1 MPDGTLL
8 RDGGPA
14 GAEETHCTRG
24 PEEVGGRLVPPVG
37 NPVNPREHEVAV
49 HRVCE
54 TGLMLSWAWAGVLLW
69 GRRVELG
76 TGDAD
81 MAQLCGLPTSQG
93 PATPRVDVHPQPGA
107 GWVCRRRAV
116 GIQGFC
122 FLKVAKYTLTVT
134 PSLQQKFESQT
145 TNPLNPAPGVT
156 EFCCVFSGL
165 SHELLVTRYTP
176 TLPPFSPPKFVYL

>member
-1 MPDGTLL
+1 M
-8 RDGGPA
+8 
-14 GAEETHCTRG
+14 
-24 PEEVGGRLVPPVG
+24 PPVG

-69 GRRVELG
+69 GQRVELG

-81 MAQLCGLPTSQG
+81 MAQVCSLPTSQG

-116 GIQGFC
+116 GTGPWWWRRHLC
-122 FLKVAKYTLTVT
+122 LSCRRSDMALLSAS
-134 PSLQQKFESQT
+134 PSQT
-145 TNPLNPAPGVT
+145 AEESVAFCRCPSQLHVPGL
-156 EFCCVFSGL
+156 G
-165 SHELLVTRYTP
+165 
-176 TLPPFSPPKFVYL
+176 K